1 MEKEGICPRQGK
13 IQKRSNPHMAKKE
26 QPIKSPVK
34 KELITGFTPRQYMQD
49 GDFEI
54 FYYNDSTPAHVS
66 SHRHGYYEFYFFLEG
81 DVDYQIAG
89 QTHHL
94 EYGDYL
100 LIPPGVPHRP
110 IFHSLKAPYR
120 RFVLWI
126 SDAYYRK
133 LCGGCADFSYA
144 FGYAEK
150 KEAYHFRTDFIQVQQ
165 LQGQLMELIEESR
178 STRAFQGLARNLLL
192 CHFLLYVNRLIY
204 DGLHQVSSAYANAL
218 YVNVCDYINSHL
230 EDDLSLDALAD
241 FFFVSKYHISH
252 VFKNNM
258 GISLH
263 QYVLKKRLHACKN
276 GILAGTPVGSLYM
289 QYGFS
294 DYSSFYRAFRKEYGV
309 SPTEFR
315 EQHAM
320 LET

>member
-1 MEKEGICPRQGK
+1 MTKSERV
-13 IQKRSNPHMAKKE
+13 
-26 QPIKSPVK
+26 IKSPVK
-34 KELITGFTPRQYMQD
+34 KELITGFTSRQYMQG

-66 SHRHGYYEFYFFLEG
+66 SHRHDYYEFYFFLEG
-81 DVDYQIAG
+81 DVDYELSS

-100 LIPPGVPHRP
+100 LIPPGIAHRP
-110 IFHSLKAPYR
+110 IFHSTDIPYR

-126 SDAYYRK
+126 SEAYYQK
-133 LCGGCADFSYA
+133 LCGDCPDFSYA
-144 FGYAEK
+144 FDYVK
-150 KEAYHFRTDFIQVQQ
+150 QKEVYHYRADFIQVQQ

-178 STRAFQGLARNLLL
+178 GTRAFKGLSRHLLL
-192 CHFLLYVNRLIY
+192 CQFLLYVNRLTH
-204 DGLHQVSSAYANAL
+204 DRLHQVSPAYTNAL
-218 YVNVCDYINSHL
+218 YVNVCDYINNHL
-230 EDDLSLDALAD
+230 EEDLSLDTLAD

-263 QYVLKKRLHACKN
+263 QYVLKKRLNACKN
-276 GILAGTPVGSLYM
+276 GILAGSPVGSLHQ

-294 DYSSFYRAFRKEYGV
+294 DYSSFYRAFKKEYGL
-309 SPTEFR
+309 SPTEFK

-320 LET
+320 LEP